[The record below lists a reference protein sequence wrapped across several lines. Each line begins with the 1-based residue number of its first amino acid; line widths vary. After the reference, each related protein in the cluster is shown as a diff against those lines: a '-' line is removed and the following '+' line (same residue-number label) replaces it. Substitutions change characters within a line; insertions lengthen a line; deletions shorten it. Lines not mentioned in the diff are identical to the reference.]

1 MPDLQSLSPALL
13 AGQFFGLVALAIC
26 LIAFSSKNDDRL
38 LVLLISANVAFALQF
53 VFFSSWTAAALT
65 VLVIVRIV
73 LARRFTG
80 SQWVMWAVLAANLV
94 AAALTWRSWVDVFPL
109 TAATLGTVAMFL
121 LRGIPMRIVLGLAA
135 FAWMLNNLIIGSIG
149 GSLAEGLIFVTN
161 IITIIRM
168 ARARKRYP
176 DVPVDEVGPSNRCF
190 GTRVIGTP
198 LAIPPSTEENRYAPG
213 REIHRSPGGN
223 QRYQDPVRSQRA

>member
-1 MPDLQSLSPALL
+1 MPDLESLSPAIL

-26 LIAFSSKNDDRL
+26 LVAFSSKNDDRL

-121 LRGIPMRIVLGLAA
+121 LRGIAMRVVLGLAA

-161 IITIIRM
+161 IVTIIRM

-176 DVPVDEVGPSNRCF
+176 EVPVDKVGPS
-190 GTRVIGTP
+190 TT
-198 LAIPPSTEENRYAPG
+198 ADSSPSANISDCRDY
-213 REIHRSPGGN
+213 GG
-223 QRYQDPVRSQRA
+223 